1 LKRKSS
7 DYRNNIHISINNIR
21 VDKIKLPLGSM
32 LNQDSG
38 MRTCHSL
45 GLGHNIKAQI
55 KDDILCVK
63 ISSRIALDLYRK
75 EILKPDTNS
84 IYEIEI
90 FDWKAKCF
98 LSEIF
103 YGDIN
108 KSYEENVFILFKVVE
123 ELQNNSSKRDQFEQ
137 VSF

>member
-1 LKRKSS
+1 MKRKSS
-7 DYRNNIHISINNIR
+7 DYRNNIHISINNVR
-21 VDKIKLPLGSM
+21 VDKITLPIGSM
-32 LNQDSG
+32 LNQESG
-38 MRTCHSL
+38 MRTSASL
-45 GLGHNIKAQI
+45 GIGHNIKAQI
-55 KDDILCVK
+55 KDKILCIK
-63 ISSRIALDLYRK
+63 ISPKIALDLFRK

-90 FDWKAKCF
+90 FEWKAKCF
-98 LSEIF
+98 LFEIF

-108 KSYEENVFILFKVVE
+108 KSHEEDVFIIFKVKE

>member
-1 LKRKSS
+1 MKRKSS
-7 DYRNNIHISINNIR
+7 DHRNNIQITINNIR
-21 VDKIKLPLGSM
+21 VDKITLPLGSM
-32 LNQDSG
+32 LNQNSG

-45 GLGHNIKAQI
+45 GLGRNIKAQI
-55 KDDILCVK
+55 KDNILCIK
-63 ISSRIALDLYRK
+63 ISPKIALDLYRK

-90 FDWKAKCF
+90 FEWKAKCF

-108 KSYEENVFILFKVVE
+108 KSHEEDVFIIFKVKE
-123 ELQNNSSKRDQFEQ
+123 ELQNNSSKQDQFEQ